1 MMMRDICVMM
11 RDICVIPI
19 ISFEPREED
28 AMLRQERL
36 VRRMR
41 RIEGCDSWNV
51 RRAEGLELE
60 HR

>member
-1 MMMRDICVMM
+1 
-11 RDICVIPI
+11 
-19 ISFEPREED
+19 
-28 AMLRQERL
+28 MLRQERL